1 VSGTVRLTRAE
12 KKAETRARLL
22 ESATAV
28 FADKGMAR
36 GSIDDVAEHA
46 GFTKGAFYA
55 NFASKEELFLALLDE
70 HFADVLERVDRAISG
85 DDDLLDQAR
94 EGAASFMR
102 FIAADPDWE
111 RLFFDF
117 SAHAMR
123 NEGFRAELV
132 DRRRALRAGIATLL
146 QRRVDQLGI
155 EPPVPVPD
163 IAMMV
168 FAMADGIALQRLL
181 DPDALDQELYPT
193 MLATFFAGLRTAA
206 TRRP

>member
-1 VSGTVRLTRAE
+1 MSGTVRLTRAE

-22 ESATAV
+22 EAATAV

-193 MLATFFAGLRTAA
+193 MLATFFTGLRAA
-206 TRRP
+206 TED

>member
-1 VSGTVRLTRAE
+1 MSGTVRLTRAE

-181 DPDALDQELYPT
+181 DPEALDQELYPT
-193 MLATFFAGLRTAA
+193 MLATFFTGLRAA
-206 TRRP
+206 TED

>member
-1 VSGTVRLTRAE
+1 MSGTVRLTRAE

-70 HFADVLERVDRAISG
+70 HFADVLERVDLAISG

-193 MLATFFAGLRTAA
+193 MLATFFTGLRAA
-206 TRRP
+206 TEG

>member
-1 VSGTVRLTRAE
+1 MSGTVRLTRAE